1 LRQPCIWHVLK
12 DWGLKARDKV
22 DQLNGTPDVL
32 QRLGNRDP
40 IEFVNIVD
48 QERRY
53 LRDALASR
61 GLRVTFCHNDVRLPL
76 RRQGAVLFID
86 FVMRSPISALCNRP
100 STAMSCG
107 ARTTVGSC

>member
-1 LRQPCIWHVLK
+1 VLK

-22 DQLNGTPDVL
+22 DQLNGAPDVP

-53 LRDALASR
+53 LRDALAPR
-61 GLRVTFCHNDVRLPL
+61 GLRVTFCHNDVRRPP
-76 RRQGAVLFID
+76 RRQGGGGALGPDFAV
-86 FVMRSPISALCNRP
+86 RAPPPSTACNRP

-107 ARTTVGSC
+107 ARTTAGSC